1 MSHDPLPPA
10 LGPMASASDP
20 ASSRLPLRILLA
32 EDNPVNQKLVLRM
45 LEQLGYRADVVANG
59 AEALNSLRRQT
70 YDIVLMDAQMPEM
83 DGLEATRRIRRL
95 WPEAAQ
101 PRIIALTANAGPG
114 PGSRD
119 ACLAAGMDDALSMPI
134 QAKELQ
140 TALGRWGTLTRARPA
155 RAQPEPLDRMVL
167 AELRNLQAEGEP
179 DLVNELFEMFRAQF
193 PALMADMRA
202 AVAQR
207 DAEQLKRLAHKV
219 KGSSSNLG
227 AQHLATLS
235 DELEKQAERGTIDG
249 VEAQLAQLAQE
260 FDRVWQA
267 FEAEHR
273 RR

>member
-1 MSHDPLPPA
+1 
-10 LGPMASASDP
+10 
-20 ASSRLPLRILLA
+20 
-32 EDNPVNQKLVLRM
+32 
-45 LEQLGYRADVVANG
+45 
-59 AEALNSLRRQT
+59 
-70 YDIVLMDAQMPEM
+70 LMDVRMPVM

-119 ACLAAGMDDALSMPI
+119 ACLAAGMDDALGTPI